1 MAVAIDVVVVAPCV
15 AAAAAWAVAERAVA
29 SVAERPVALVAER
42 PVASVAV
49 AVQEAAVSLEVV
61 ISAFVSA
68 AAVAT
73 AHVYTTQT
81 TAVAFWYWQP
91 KHEL

>member
-15 AAAAAWAVAERAVA
+15 APAAAWAVAERAVA
-29 SVAERPVALVAER
+29 SVAERPVASVAER

-61 ISAFVSA
+61 TSAFVSE

-73 AHVYTTQT
+73 AHVSQT
-81 TAVAFWYWQP
+81 TAVAFWCRQP

>member
-1 MAVAIDVVVVAPCV
+1 MVVVGPCV
-15 AAAAAWAVAERAVA
+15 AAAAAWAVAEC
-29 SVAERPVALVAER
+29 

-49 AVQEAAVSLEVV
+49 AVQEAAISLEVV

-73 AHVYTTQT
+73 AHVSQT
-81 TAVAFWYWQP
+81 TAVAFWYRQP